1 MLDFSASKIFTIPN
15 FLSFS
20 RIIAVPFIGWLLLI
34 DTVPARLGAAA
45 LLFYAILSDFLD
57 GWFARL
63 LDQRSDLGRMIDP
76 LADKL
81 FVIMLAIEL
90 IALRGFPLWL
100 ALVIVIKDV
109 LIVGA
114 SVFVASR
121 KRVVMESNL
130 IGKYAFAFQ
139 AGLVVSYFL
148 DFPFGELF
156 FGAGS
161 LLLIAASLISYGK
174 AFSFVL
180 ASPEEEV
187 VVGPSP
193 PLMPT
198 WLRRV
203 VVIALLLVVLAHGYY
218 WCIENT
224 RMVAEATSPAA
235 VQGERAAELAER
247 YSPVL
252 VFAGGDEERPLAVD
266 SYLGT
271 AELRRGLRFFWGAI
285 DSRVKPMPLEEAD
298 LREAFDSD
306 AYLALPADASR
317 PRGETTVY
325 ARAVALSNGEEGWIC
340 IQYWMLFLCEDGL
353 VPRNGDWEMAAVYLG
368 PDGTPRY
375 FAATQGWYGSAV
387 EWSKVELRN
396 DHPTIFVAAGSHSL
410 YTSAGTHTFYA
421 DEERIIPA
429 GGITIDDGEEIGAP
443 GGYTLRMIGAAD
455 EDWIDWPGRWGG
467 PLPGGDR
474 GPRYWN
480 PKQPARAPWSK
491 PMAFLRFFVR

>member
-20 RIIAVPFIGWLLLI
+20 RIIAVPFIGWLLMI
-34 DTVPARLGAAA
+34 DNVPARLGAAA

-57 GWFARL
+57 GWLARL

-109 LIVGA
+109 LIVGG

-139 AGLVVSYFL
+139 AGLVVCYFL

-156 FGAGS
+156 FGGGS

-174 AFSFVL
+174 AFHFVL
-180 ASPEEEV
+180 TSPEEEV
-187 VVGPSP
+187 VVKPKP
-193 PLMPT
+193 PLMPA
-198 WLRRV
+198 WLRRA
-203 VVIALLLVVLAHGYY
+203 VVIALSLLVLAHGYY
-218 WCIENT
+218 WCIENSRIDT
-224 RMVAEATSPAA
+224 EAVAPAA
-235 VQGERAAELAER
+235 LQSDRAFELAEK
-247 YSPVL
+247 YSPVF
-252 VFAGGDEERPLAVD
+252 VFADGDEVRPLAVE
-266 SYLGT
+266 SYLGS
-271 AELRRGLRFFWGAI
+271 AELRSGLRFFWGAV
-285 DSRVKPMPLEEAD
+285 DTRVEAAPIEAVD
-298 LREAFDSD
+298 LRTAASTD
-306 AYLALPADASR
+306 AYLALPDDTGF
-317 PRGETTVY
+317 PLGQEMVY
-325 ARAVALSNGEEGWIC
+325 ARAVALSNGEDGWIC
-340 IQYWMLFLCEDGL
+340 IQYWMLFPSEDGL
-353 VPRNGDWEMAAVYLG
+353 MPLDGDWEMAAVYLG

-375 FAATQGWYGSAV
+375 LATTQGWYGSGI
-387 EWSKVELRN
+387 EWSKAELRN
-396 DHPTIFVAAGSHSL
+396 DHPMVYVAPGNHSL
-410 YTSAGTHTFYA
+410 YTSSGTHTLYV

-429 GGITIDDGEEIGAP
+429 GSVAIEEGEEIGAP
-443 GGYTLRMIGAAD
+443 GGYALRLIGD
-455 EDWIDWPGRWGG
+455 GDQDWVDWPGRWGG

-480 PKQPARAPWSK
+480 PKQPSRAPWSR